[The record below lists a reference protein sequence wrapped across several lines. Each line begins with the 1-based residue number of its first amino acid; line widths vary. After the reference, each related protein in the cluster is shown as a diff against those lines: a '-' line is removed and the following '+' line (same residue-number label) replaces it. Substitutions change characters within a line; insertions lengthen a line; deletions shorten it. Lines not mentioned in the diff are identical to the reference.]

1 MSDSLSSPEP
11 GPALAPQAGAST
23 RALRLRRYRWPLLVA
38 IAAVLSLGG
47 GAWYL
52 RDASDAGRAATA
64 PGGNGSAGGRPEG
77 AAGRP
82 GGPGGR
88 DRVMPIVVEAATSED
103 FPVRLSAIGTVV
115 PRALVTVRSRVDG
128 PLERIAFEEGQAVR
142 AGDLLAE
149 IDPRPFEVAL
159 LQVQGQMAR
168 DQALLA
174 NARADLVRYEGLA
187 RLDAIPAQQLDTQRA
202 LVRQYEAAVKV
213 DQGQVDSAR
222 LQLSYTRITAPTTG
236 RVGLRQVDP
245 GNLVR
250 ASDANGIVVI
260 TQVQP
265 VTVIFPIPEAE
276 LGKVLA
282 RLGLQTPRESS
293 RGRGF
298 GRQGGGRAG
307 ERAGNQ
313 AAIDVASRA
322 PGAGG
327 RPRADGEGNSQRSRA
342 EPGEGRRDRVADGE
356 RPAGGWQGRRESG
369 ESGGGV
375 ERPGPGREA
384 AGDARDASER
394 AENRPR
400 RAAMGDAPGREPGGA
415 WQRARPEAAPVVGR
429 QDERRGDSVA
439 ADERRGTT
447 DVARREER
455 ASDGLTALALWGGE
469 ARGLFAARDGGG
481 RLDRRGLG
489 RRKGAGGALAVEAWD
504 RDGKVLLATGELLTV
519 DNQIDVST
527 GTVKVKA
534 IFANQ
539 DGALF
544 PNQFV
549 NVRLV
554 VNELKGVTVIPA
566 AAVQRGARG
575 SFVWLLNEDQTVSM
589 RQIGTG
595 TPDGDLIPI
604 LEGLQAGEKV
614 AVDGFD
620 RLREGAKVEVVSR
633 ESRAVKG
640 GPGKRGGRRV
650 GGQGGPG
657 TTPATPADAAAAGA
671 PGSGPGAAG
680 VSTSAPA
687 PTGPAG
693 GPPGTRPQP

>member
-1 MSDSLSSPEP
+1 MSDSLPPPEP
-11 GPALAPQAGAST
+11 GPALALQAGGST
-23 RALRLRRYRWPLLVA
+23 RARRLRRYRWPLLVA
-38 IAAVLSLGG
+38 MVAALSLAG

-52 RDASDAGRAATA
+52 RDASDAGRAAA
-64 PGGNGSAGGRPEG
+64 AQGGSGSAGGRPDG

-128 PLERIAFEEGQAVR
+128 SLERIAFEEGQAVR

-159 LQVQGQMAR
+159 LQMQGQMAR

-222 LQLSYTRITAPTTG
+222 LQLSYTRITAPTAG

-298 GRQGGGRAG
+298 GRQGGGRAA
-307 ERAGNQ
+307 ERAGTL
-313 AAIDVASRA
+313 AAVDGASRA
-322 PGAGG
+322 SGGAGRQAEAEAPQRRDRAEADRASGGG
-327 RPRADGEGNSQRSRA
+327 RPRADGEGK
-342 EPGEGRRDRVADGE
+342 
-356 RPAGGWQGRRESG
+356 
-369 ESGGGV
+369 
-375 ERPGPGREA
+375 
-384 AGDARDASER
+384 
-394 AENRPR
+394 
-400 RAAMGDAPGREPGGA
+400 
-415 WQRARPEAAPVVGR
+415 
-429 QDERRGDSVA
+429 SVA
-439 ADERRGTT
+439 ADERCGNA
-447 DVARREER
+447 DAARREER

-469 ARGLFAARDGGG
+469 ARGLFATRAGGD
-481 RLDRRGLG
+481 RLERRGVG
-489 RRKGAGGALAVEAWD
+489 RRKGAGCALAVEAWD

-589 RQIGTG
+589 RQVGTG
-595 TPDGDLIPI
+595 TPAGDLIPI

-633 ESRAVKG
+633 GSRAVKG
-640 GPGKRGGRRV
+640 GPGKRGGRRG

-657 TTPATPADAAAAGA
+657 TTPAAPAAAADAAAASA

-680 VSTSAPA
+680 VAASAPA

-693 GPPGTRPQP
+693 APPGARPQP